1 MKSYVVT
8 IQMKPLQQN
17 CHVVLFFKYVVLT
30 FETVNEIL
38 CCYHS
43 NETYLA
49 VLCIVLFILGIL
61 EEKKLEFFSEFYLWS
76 LVEILS
82 KFKVILNVIFR

>member
-1 MKSYVVT
+1 M
-8 IQMKPLQQN
+8 
-17 CHVVLFFKYVVLT
+17 VLFIKYVVLT
-30 FETVNEIL
+30 FVSVNEIL

-49 VLCIVLFILGIL
+49 VLCKVLFIFGIL
-61 EEKKLEFFSEFYLWS
+61 EKKNLSFFLNLWS